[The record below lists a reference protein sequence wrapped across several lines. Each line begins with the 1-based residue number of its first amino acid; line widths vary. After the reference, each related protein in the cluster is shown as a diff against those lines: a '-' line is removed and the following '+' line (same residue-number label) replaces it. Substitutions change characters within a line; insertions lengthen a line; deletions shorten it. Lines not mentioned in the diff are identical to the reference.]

1 VTLLYVLLIL
11 CVGVFAV
18 RAAYVSLF
26 TEPDLPLV
34 LGVNKIPA
42 LRGSIYDSKGR
53 LLASDSLIYEAW
65 LDLGYLRLLTSS
77 DQIDRVLKNVELSF
91 GIPFERLV
99 ESLQSNRNFLL
110 LGTAATNDEMQ
121 RRITPIT
128 KRYISLEMQRERLSF
143 SEYGLERIIGKLDGG
158 GIPLNGI
165 ELYYDEELSGKR
177 DGLIRRTLTSSRREE
192 PTNGSDIYL
201 SIDIDIQKM
210 VYDELLETVE
220 KNMADGGLALLV
232 ESKTGKI
239 LAYAGTYDW
248 DVGLMGIFEPGSTI
262 KPLIYSL
269 ALQSGSITETM
280 TFNCDGSIQPVPGL
294 DIIIRDTEGERH
306 GLQTFREAIINSC
319 NVATVQV
326 GGRILNTLGKEEMY
340 RQLTRIGFGKLSGV
354 DLPGETPGILPEAK
368 DWSLISPYQF
378 PIGQGLGVNIFQMV
392 KALNVFPAGGQFI
405 TPTFVSA
412 IRNEEGLINIPKK
425 VEGDLFSPKLVS
437 TMIPILEGVVIE
449 GTGTMAKVDGVRIAG
464 KTGTAQKAGPGGYN
478 EESYYSLFYGFFP
491 VEDPTYTLYI
501 MIDTP
506 KAGAYYG
513 GFVAAPMFAS
523 VVRNIYGI
531 GVEKEV
537 YEGVYSW
544 KAPDLSGYSLLDLK
558 EIAAIYGLDNI
569 IIHGSGSVV
578 SQIPEAGRPLG
589 DQLEVWLGELN
600 YDIRDVGGQ

>member
-1 VTLLYVLLIL
+1 VLLIL

-18 RAAYVSLF
+18 RAGYISLF
-26 TEPDLPLV
+26 TEPDLPVV

-53 LLASDSLIYEAW
+53 LLASDSIIYEAW
-65 LDLGYLRLLTSS
+65 LDLGYLRLATSS
-77 DQIDRVLKNVELSF
+77 DQIERVLRNIELSF
-91 GIPFERLV
+91 GIPYERLD
-99 ESLQSNRNFLL
+99 ENLQSTKNFLL
-110 LGTAATNDEMQ
+110 LGTTPTNDEMQ
-121 RRITPIT
+121 RKITPIT

-143 SEYGLERIIGKLDGG
+143 SEYGLDRILGKLDKGG
-158 GIPLNGI
+158 VPLNGI
-165 ELYYDEELSGKR
+165 ELSYNEQLSGKE
-177 DGLIRRTLTSSRREE
+177 DGLIRRTLTSTVREE
-192 PTNGSDIYL
+192 PRNGSDVYL

-210 VYDELLETVE
+210 IYEELFSTVE
-220 KNMADGGLALLV
+220 KNMADGGVALLV

-239 LAYAGTYDW
+239 IAYAGTYDW

-280 TFNCDGSIQPVPGL
+280 TFNCDGKIQPVPGL

-306 GLQTFREAIINSC
+306 GIQTFREAIINSC

-340 RQLTRIGFGKLSGV
+340 RQLNNIGFGRLSGV
-354 DLPGETPGILPEAK
+354 DLPGETPGIMPEAK

-392 KALNVFPAGGQFI
+392 KALNVFPAGGQFL
-405 TPTFVSA
+405 TPIFARA
-412 IRNEEGLINIPKK
+412 IRGDDGLENIPKK
-425 VEGDLFSPKLVS
+425 VDGTLFSSQLVS
-437 TMIPILEGVVIE
+437 TMLPILESVVIE
-449 GTGTMAKVDGVRIAG
+449 GTGTMAKVDGIRIAG

-478 EESYYSLFYGFFP
+478 EETYFSLFFGFFP
-491 VEDPTYTLYI
+491 VENPTYTLYI

-523 VVRNIYGI
+523 VVRNLYGI

-544 KAPDLSGYSLLDLK
+544 KMPDLSGYSLLDVK
-558 EIAAIYGLDNI
+558 EVAEIFGIDKI
-569 IIHGSGSVV
+569 VVHGSGEVIK
-578 SQIPEAGRPLG
+578 QYPDAGQPPL
-589 DQLEVWLGELN
+589 DRMEVWLGALN
-600 YDIRDVGGQ
+600 SDL

>member
-1 VTLLYVLLIL
+1 LYVLLIL

-18 RAAYVSLF
+18 RAGYISLF
-26 TEPDLPLV
+26 TEPDLPVV

-53 LLASDSLIYEAW
+53 LLASDSIIYEAW
-65 LDLGYLRLLTSS
+65 LDLGYLRLATSS
-77 DQIDRVLKNVELSF
+77 DQIERVLRNIELSF
-91 GIPFERLV
+91 GIPYERLD
-99 ESLQSNRNFLL
+99 ENLQSTKNFLL
-110 LGTAATNDEMQ
+110 LGTTPTNDEMQ
-121 RRITPIT
+121 RKITPIT

-143 SEYGLERIIGKLDGG
+143 SEYGLDRILGKLDKGG
-158 GIPLNGI
+158 VPLNGI
-165 ELYYDEELSGKR
+165 ELSYNEQLSGKE
-177 DGLIRRTLTSSRREE
+177 DGLIRRTLTSTVREE
-192 PTNGSDIYL
+192 PRNGSDVYL

-210 VYDELLETVE
+210 IYEELFSTVE
-220 KNMADGGLALLV
+220 KNMADGGVALLV

-239 LAYAGTYDW
+239 IAYAGTYDW

-280 TFNCDGSIQPVPGL
+280 TFNCDGKIQPVPGL

-306 GLQTFREAIINSC
+306 GIQTFREAIINSC

-340 RQLTRIGFGKLSGV
+340 RQLNNIGFGRLSGV

-392 KALNVFPAGGQFI
+392 KALNVFPAGGQFL
-405 TPTFVSA
+405 TPIFARA
-412 IRNEEGLINIPKK
+412 IRSDDGLENIPKK
-425 VEGDLFSPKLVS
+425 VDGTLFSSQLVS
-437 TMIPILEGVVIE
+437 TMLPILESVVIE
-449 GTGTMAKVDGVRIAG
+449 GTGTMAKVDGIRIAG

-478 EESYYSLFYGFFP
+478 EETYFSLFFGFFP
-491 VEDPTYTLYI
+491 VENPTYTLYI

-523 VVRNIYGI
+523 VVRNLYGI

-544 KAPDLSGYSLLDLK
+544 KMPDLSGYSLLDVK
-558 EIAAIYGLDNI
+558 EVAEIYGIDKI
-569 IIHGSGSVV
+569 VVHGSGEVIK
-578 SQIPEAGRPLG
+578 QHPDAGQPLL
-589 DQLEVWLGELN
+589 DRMEVWLGALN
-600 YDIRDVGGQ
+600 NDL

>member
-1 VTLLYVLLIL
+1 MLLIL

-18 RAAYVSLF
+18 RAGYISLF
-26 TEPDLPLV
+26 TEPDLPVV

-53 LLASDSLIYEAW
+53 LLASDSIIYEAW
-65 LDLGYLRLLTSS
+65 LDLGYLRLATSS
-77 DQIDRVLKNVELSF
+77 DQIERVLRNIELSF
-91 GIPFERLV
+91 GIPYERLD
-99 ESLQSNRNFLL
+99 ENLQSTKNFLL
-110 LGTAATNDEMQ
+110 LGTTPTNDEMQ
-121 RRITPIT
+121 RKITPIT

-143 SEYGLERIIGKLDGG
+143 SEYGLDRILGKLDKGG
-158 GIPLNGI
+158 VPLNGI
-165 ELYYDEELSGKR
+165 ELSYNEQLSGKE
-177 DGLIRRTLTSSRREE
+177 DGLIRRTLTSTVREE
-192 PTNGSDIYL
+192 PRNGSDVYL

-210 VYDELLETVE
+210 IYEELFSTVE
-220 KNMADGGLALLV
+220 KNMADGGVALLV

-239 LAYAGTYDW
+239 IAYAGTYDW

-280 TFNCDGSIQPVPGL
+280 TFNCDGKIQPVPGL

-306 GLQTFREAIINSC
+306 GIQTFREAIINSC

-340 RQLTRIGFGKLSGV
+340 RQLNNIGFGRLSGV
-354 DLPGETPGILPEAK
+354 DLPGETPGIMPEAK

-392 KALNVFPAGGQFI
+392 KALNVFPAGGQFL
-405 TPTFVSA
+405 TPIFARA
-412 IRNEEGLINIPKK
+412 IRSDDGLENIPKK
-425 VEGDLFSPKLVS
+425 VDGTLFSSQLVS
-437 TMIPILEGVVIE
+437 TMLPILESVVIE
-449 GTGTMAKVDGVRIAG
+449 GTGTMAKVDGIRIAG

-478 EESYYSLFYGFFP
+478 EETYFSLFFGFFP
-491 VEDPTYTLYI
+491 VENPTYTLYI

-523 VVRNIYGI
+523 VVRNLYGI

-544 KAPDLSGYSLLDLK
+544 KMPDLSGYSLLDVK
-558 EIAAIYGLDNI
+558 EVAEIFGIDKI
-569 IIHGSGSVV
+569 VVHGSGEVIK
-578 SQIPEAGRPLG
+578 QYPDAGQPPL
-589 DQLEVWLGELN
+589 DRMEVWLGALN
-600 YDIRDVGGQ
+600 NDL

>member
-1 VTLLYVLLIL
+1 M
-11 CVGVFAV
+11 
-18 RAAYVSLF
+18 RAGYISLF
-26 TEPDLPLV
+26 TEPDLPVV

-53 LLASDSLIYEAW
+53 LLASDSIIYEAW
-65 LDLGYLRLLTSS
+65 LDLGYLRLATSS
-77 DQIDRVLKNVELSF
+77 DQIERVLRNIELSY
-91 GIPFERLV
+91 GIPYDILLEN
-99 ESLQSNRNFLL
+99 LQSTKNFLL
-110 LGTAATNDEMQ
+110 LGTTPTNDEMQ
-121 RRITPIT
+121 RKITPIT

-143 SEYGLERIIGKLDGG
+143 SEYGLDRILGKLDKGG
-158 GIPLNGI
+158 VPLNGI
-165 ELYYDEELSGKR
+165 ELSYTKELSGKE
-177 DGLIRRTLTSSRREE
+177 DGLIRRTLTSTVREE

-210 VYDELLETVE
+210 LYEELHSTVE
-220 KNMADGGLALLV
+220 KNMADGGVALLV

-239 LAYAGTYDW
+239 LAYAGTYEW

-280 TFNCDGSIQPVPGL
+280 TFNCDGRIQPVPGL

-306 GLQTFREAIINSC
+306 GIQTFREAIINSC

-326 GGRILNTLGKEEMY
+326 GGQILNTLGKEEMY
-340 RQLTRIGFGKLSGV
+340 RQLNNIGFGRLSGV
-354 DLPGETPGILPEAK
+354 DLPGETPGILPKAK

-392 KALNVFPAGGQFI
+392 KALNVFPAGGQFL
-405 TPTFVSA
+405 TPTFIKA
-412 IRNEEGLINIPKK
+412 IRSNDGLVNIPKK
-425 VEGDLFSPKLVS
+425 VDGTLFSSQLVS
-437 TMIPILEGVVIE
+437 TMLPIMESVVIE

-478 EESYYSLFYGFFP
+478 EETYFSLFFGFFP
-491 VEDPTYTLYI
+491 VENPTYTMYI

-523 VVRNIYGI
+523 VVRNLYGI

-544 KAPDLSGYSLLDLK
+544 KMPDLGGYSLLDVK
-558 EIAAIYGLDNI
+558 EVAEIYGIDKI
-569 IIHGSGSVV
+569 VVHGSGEVIN
-578 SQIPEAGRPLG
+578 QCPEVGQPL
-589 DQLEVWLGELN
+589 LERIEVWLGALN
-600 YDIRDVGGQ
+600 NDL

>member
-1 VTLLYVLLIL
+1 MLLIL

-18 RAAYVSLF
+18 RAGYISLF
-26 TEPDLPLV
+26 TEPDLPVV

-53 LLASDSLIYEAW
+53 LLASDSIIYEAW
-65 LDLGYLRLLTSS
+65 LDLGYLRLATSS
-77 DQIDRVLKNVELSF
+77 DQIERVLRNIELSF
-91 GIPFERLV
+91 GIPYEILN
-99 ESLQSNRNFLL
+99 ENLQSTKNFLL
-110 LGTAATNDEMQ
+110 LGTTPTNDEMQ
-121 RRITPIT
+121 RKITPIT

-143 SEYGLERIIGKLDGG
+143 SEYGLDRILGKLDKGG
-158 GIPLNGI
+158 VPLNGI
-165 ELYYDEELSGKR
+165 ELSYNEQLSGKE
-177 DGLIRRTLTSSRREE
+177 DGLIRRTLTSTVREE
-192 PTNGSDIYL
+192 PRNGSDVYL

-210 VYDELLETVE
+210 IYEELFSTVE
-220 KNMADGGLALLV
+220 KNMADGGVALLV

-239 LAYAGTYDW
+239 IAYAGTYDW

-280 TFNCDGSIQPVPGL
+280 TFNCDGKIQPVPGL

-306 GLQTFREAIINSC
+306 GIQTFREAIINSC

-340 RQLTRIGFGKLSGV
+340 RQLNNIGFGRLSGV
-354 DLPGETPGILPEAK
+354 DLPGETPGIMPEAK

-392 KALNVFPAGGQFI
+392 KALNVFPAGGQFL
-405 TPTFVSA
+405 TPAFARA
-412 IRNEEGLINIPKK
+412 IRSDDGLENIPKK
-425 VEGDLFSPKLVS
+425 VDGTLFSSQLVS
-437 TMIPILEGVVIE
+437 TMLPILESVVIE
-449 GTGTMAKVDGVRIAG
+449 GTGTMAKVDGIRIAG

-478 EESYYSLFYGFFP
+478 EETFFSLFFGFFP
-491 VEDPTYTLYI
+491 VENPTYTLYI

-523 VVRNIYGI
+523 VVRNLYGI

-544 KAPDLSGYSLLDLK
+544 KMPDLSGYSLLDVK
-558 EIAAIYGLDNI
+558 EVAEIFGIDKI
-569 IIHGSGSVV
+569 VVHGSGEVIK
-578 SQIPEAGRPLG
+578 QYPDAGQPPL
-589 DQLEVWLGELN
+589 DRMEVWLGALN
-600 YDIRDVGGQ
+600 NDL

>member
-1 VTLLYVLLIL
+1 MYVLLIL

-18 RAAYVSLF
+18 RAGYISLF
-26 TEPDLPLV
+26 TEPDIPV
-34 LGVNKIPA
+34 ILGVNKIPA

-53 LLASDSLIYEAW
+53 LLASDSIIYEAW
-65 LDLGYLRLLTSS
+65 LDLGYLRLATSS
-77 DQIDRVLKNVELSF
+77 DQIERVLRNIELSY
-91 GIPFERLV
+91 GIPYEILH
-99 ESLQSNRNFLL
+99 ENLQSTRNFLL
-110 LGTAATNDEMQ
+110 LGTTPTNDEMQ
-121 RRITPIT
+121 RKITPIT

-143 SEYGLERIIGKLDGG
+143 SEYGLDRILGKLDKGG
-158 GIPLNGI
+158 VPLNGI
-165 ELYYDEELSGKR
+165 ELSYTEELSGKE
-177 DGLIRRTLTSSRREE
+177 DGLIRRTLTSTVREE
-192 PTNGSDIYL
+192 PTNGSDVYL

-210 VYDELLETVE
+210 VYEELLSTVE
-220 KNMADGGLALLV
+220 KNMADGGVALLV
-232 ESKTGKI
+232 ESKTGKV

-280 TFNCDGSIQPVPGL
+280 TFNCDGRIQPVPGL

-306 GLQTFREAIINSC
+306 GIQTFREAIINSC

-326 GGRILNTLGKEEMY
+326 GGKILNTLGKEEMY
-340 RQLTRIGFGKLSGV
+340 RQLNNIGFGRLSGV
-354 DLPGETPGILPEAK
+354 DLPGETPGIMPEAK

-392 KALNVFPAGGQFI
+392 KALNVFPAGGQFLI
-405 TPTFVSA
+405 PTFARA
-412 IRNEEGLINIPKK
+412 IRSNDGLLNIPKK
-425 VEGDLFSPKLVS
+425 VDGTLFSSQLVS
-437 TMIPILEGVVIE
+437 TMLPIMESVVIE

-478 EESYYSLFYGFFP
+478 EETYFSLFFGFFP
-491 VEDPTYTLYI
+491 VENPTYTLYI

-523 VVRNIYGI
+523 VVRNLYGI

-544 KAPDLSGYSLLDLK
+544 KMPDLGGYSLLDVK
-558 EIAAIYGLDNI
+558 EVAEIYGIDKI
-569 IIHGSGSVV
+569 VVHGSGEVIN
-578 SQIPEAGRPLG
+578 QYPDAGQPLL
-589 DQLEVWLGELN
+589 DRMEIWLGALSN
-600 YDIRDVGGQ
+600 DL

>member
-1 VTLLYVLLIL
+1 MYVLLIL

-18 RAAYVSLF
+18 RAGYISLF
-26 TEPDLPLV
+26 TEPDIPV
-34 LGVNKIPA
+34 ILGVNKIPA

-53 LLASDSLIYEAW
+53 LLASDSIIYEAW
-65 LDLGYLRLLTSS
+65 LDLGYLRLATSS
-77 DQIDRVLKNVELSF
+77 DQIERVLRNIELSY
-91 GIPFERLV
+91 GIPYEILH
-99 ESLQSNRNFLL
+99 ENLQSTKNFLL
-110 LGTAATNDEMQ
+110 LGTTPTNDEMQ
-121 RRITPIT
+121 RKITPIT

-143 SEYGLERIIGKLDGG
+143 SEYGLDRILGKLDKGG
-158 GIPLNGI
+158 VPLNGI
-165 ELYYDEELSGKR
+165 ELSYTEELSGKE
-177 DGLIRRTLTSSRREE
+177 DGLIRRTLTSTVREE
-192 PTNGSDIYL
+192 PTNGSDVYL

-210 VYDELLETVE
+210 VYEELLSTVE
-220 KNMADGGLALLV
+220 KNMADGGVALLV
-232 ESKTGKI
+232 ESKTGKV

-280 TFNCDGSIQPVPGL
+280 TFNCDGRIQPVPGL

-306 GLQTFREAIINSC
+306 GIQTFREAIINSC

-326 GGRILNTLGKEEMY
+326 GGKILNTLGKEEMY
-340 RQLTRIGFGKLSGV
+340 RQLNNIGFGRLSGV
-354 DLPGETPGILPEAK
+354 DLPGETPGIMPEAK

-392 KALNVFPAGGQFI
+392 KALNVFPAGGQFLI
-405 TPTFVSA
+405 PTFARA
-412 IRNEEGLINIPKK
+412 IRSNDGLLNIPKK
-425 VEGDLFSPKLVS
+425 VDGTLFSSQLVS
-437 TMIPILEGVVIE
+437 TMLPIMESVVIE

-478 EESYYSLFYGFFP
+478 EETYFSLFFGFFP
-491 VEDPTYTLYI
+491 VENPTYTLYI

-523 VVRNIYGI
+523 VVRNLYGI

-544 KAPDLSGYSLLDLK
+544 KMPDLGGYSLLDVK
-558 EIAAIYGLDNI
+558 EVAEIYGIDKI
-569 IIHGSGSVV
+569 VVHGSGEVIN
-578 SQIPEAGRPLG
+578 QYPDAGQPLL
-589 DQLEVWLGELN
+589 DRMEIWLGALSN
-600 YDIRDVGGQ
+600 DL

>member
-1 VTLLYVLLIL
+1 MLLIL

-18 RAAYVSLF
+18 RAGYISLF
-26 TEPDLPLV
+26 TEPDLPVV

-53 LLASDSLIYEAW
+53 LLASDSIIYEAW
-65 LDLGYLRLLTSS
+65 LDLGYLRLATSS
-77 DQIDRVLKNVELSF
+77 DQIERVLRNIELSF
-91 GIPFERLV
+91 GIPYEILN
-99 ESLQSNRNFLL
+99 ENLQSTKNFLL
-110 LGTAATNDEMQ
+110 LGTTPTNDEMQ
-121 RRITPIT
+121 RKITPIT

-143 SEYGLERIIGKLDGG
+143 SEYGLDRILGKLDKGG
-158 GIPLNGI
+158 VPLNGI
-165 ELYYDEELSGKR
+165 ELSYNEQLSGKE
-177 DGLIRRTLTSSRREE
+177 DGLIRRTLTSTVREE
-192 PTNGSDIYL
+192 PRNGSDVYL

-210 VYDELLETVE
+210 IYEELFSTVE
-220 KNMADGGLALLV
+220 KNMADGGVALLV

-239 LAYAGTYDW
+239 IAYAGTYDW

-280 TFNCDGSIQPVPGL
+280 TFNCDGKIQPVPGL

-306 GLQTFREAIINSC
+306 GIQTFREAIINSC

-340 RQLTRIGFGKLSGV
+340 RQLNNIGFGRLSGV
-354 DLPGETPGILPEAK
+354 DLPGETPGIMPEAK

-392 KALNVFPAGGQFI
+392 KALNVFPAGGQFL
-405 TPTFVSA
+405 TPIFARA
-412 IRNEEGLINIPKK
+412 IRSDDGLENIPKK
-425 VEGDLFSPKLVS
+425 VDGTLFSSQLVS
-437 TMIPILEGVVIE
+437 TMLPILESVVIE
-449 GTGTMAKVDGVRIAG
+449 GTGTMAKVDGIRIAG

-478 EESYYSLFYGFFP
+478 EETYFSLFFGFFP
-491 VEDPTYTLYI
+491 VENPTYTLYI

-523 VVRNIYGI
+523 VVRNLYGI

-544 KAPDLSGYSLLDLK
+544 KMPDLSGYSLLDVK
-558 EIAAIYGLDNI
+558 EVAEIFGIDKI
-569 IIHGSGSVV
+569 VVHGSGEVIK
-578 SQIPEAGRPLG
+578 QYPDAGQPPL
-589 DQLEVWLGELN
+589 DRMEVWLGALN
-600 YDIRDVGGQ
+600 SDL

>member
-1 VTLLYVLLIL
+1 ML

-18 RAAYVSLF
+18 RAGYISLF
-26 TEPDLPLV
+26 TEPNLPVV

-53 LLASDSLIYEAW
+53 LLASDSIIYEAW
-65 LDLGYLRLLTSS
+65 LDLGYLRLATSS
-77 DQIDRVLKNVELSF
+77 DQIERVLRNIELSF
-91 GIPFERLV
+91 GIPYEMLH
-99 ESLQSNRNFLL
+99 ENLQSTKNFLL
-110 LGTAATNDEMQ
+110 LGTTPTNDEMQ
-121 RRITPIT
+121 RKITPIT

-143 SEYGLERIIGKLDGG
+143 SEYGLDRILGKLDKSGV
-158 GIPLNGI
+158 PLNGI
-165 ELYYDEELSGKR
+165 ELSYSEELSGKE
-177 DGLIRRTLTSSRREE
+177 DGLIRRTLTSTVREE
-192 PTNGSDIYL
+192 PTNGNDIYL

-210 VYDELLETVE
+210 LYEELHSTVE
-220 KNMADGGLALLV
+220 KNMADGGVAVLV

-280 TFNCDGSIQPVPGL
+280 TFNCDGRIQPVPGL

-306 GLQTFREAIINSC
+306 GIQTFREAIINSC

-340 RQLTRIGFGKLSGV
+340 RQLNNIGFGRLSGV

-392 KALNVFPAGGQFI
+392 KALNVFPAGGQFL
-405 TPTFVSA
+405 TPTFARAVRS
-412 IRNEEGLINIPKK
+412 NDGLVNIPKK
-425 VEGDLFSPKLVS
+425 VDGTLFSSQLVS
-437 TMIPILEGVVIE
+437 TMLPIMESVVIE

-478 EESYYSLFYGFFP
+478 EETYFSLFFGFFP
-491 VEDPTYTLYI
+491 VENPTYTMYI

-523 VVRNIYGI
+523 VVRNLYGI

-544 KAPDLSGYSLLDLK
+544 KMPDLGGYSLLDVK
-558 EIAAIYGLDNI
+558 EVAEIYGINKI
-569 IIHGSGSVV
+569 IVHGSGEVV
-578 SQIPEAGRPLG
+578 NQYPDVGQPLV
-589 DQLEVWLGELN
+589 DRMEVWLGALN
-600 YDIRDVGGQ
+600 NDL

>member
-1 VTLLYVLLIL
+1 VLLIL

-18 RAAYVSLF
+18 RAGYISLF
-26 TEPDLPLV
+26 TEPDLPVV

-53 LLASDSLIYEAW
+53 LLASDSIIYEAW
-65 LDLGYLRLLTSS
+65 LDLGYLRLATSS
-77 DQIDRVLKNVELSF
+77 DQIERVLRNIELSF
-91 GIPFERLV
+91 GIPYERLD
-99 ESLQSNRNFLL
+99 ENLQSTKNFLL
-110 LGTAATNDEMQ
+110 LGTTPTNDEMQ
-121 RRITPIT
+121 RKITPIT

-143 SEYGLERIIGKLDGG
+143 SEYGLDRILGKLDKGG
-158 GIPLNGI
+158 VPLNGI
-165 ELYYDEELSGKR
+165 ELSYNEQLSGKE
-177 DGLIRRTLTSSRREE
+177 DGLIRRTLTSTVREE
-192 PTNGSDIYL
+192 PRNGSDVYL

-210 VYDELLETVE
+210 IYEELFSTVE
-220 KNMADGGLALLV
+220 KNMADGGVALLV

-239 LAYAGTYDW
+239 IAYAGTYDW

-280 TFNCDGSIQPVPGL
+280 TFNCDGKIQPVPGL

-306 GLQTFREAIINSC
+306 GIQTFREAIINSC

-340 RQLTRIGFGKLSGV
+340 RQLNNIGFGRLSGV
-354 DLPGETPGILPEAK
+354 DLPGETPGIMPEAK

-392 KALNVFPAGGQFI
+392 KALNVFPAGGQFL
-405 TPTFVSA
+405 TPIFARA
-412 IRNEEGLINIPKK
+412 IRSDDGLENIPKK
-425 VEGDLFSPKLVS
+425 VDGTLFSSQLVS
-437 TMIPILEGVVIE
+437 TMLPILESVVIE
-449 GTGTMAKVDGVRIAG
+449 GTGTMAKVDGIRIAG

-478 EESYYSLFYGFFP
+478 EETYFSLFFGFFP
-491 VEDPTYTLYI
+491 VENPTYTLYI

-523 VVRNIYGI
+523 VVRNLYGI

-544 KAPDLSGYSLLDLK
+544 KMPDLSGYSLLDVK
-558 EIAAIYGLDNI
+558 EVAEIFGIDKI
-569 IIHGSGSVV
+569 VVHGSGEVIK
-578 SQIPEAGRPLG
+578 QYPDAGQPPL
-589 DQLEVWLGELN
+589 DRMEVWLGALN
-600 YDIRDVGGQ
+600 NDL

>member
-1 VTLLYVLLIL
+1 VLLIL

-18 RAAYVSLF
+18 RAGYISLF
-26 TEPDLPLV
+26 TEPDLPVV

-53 LLASDSLIYEAW
+53 LLASDSIIYEAW
-65 LDLGYLRLLTSS
+65 LDLGYLRLATSS
-77 DQIDRVLKNVELSF
+77 DQIERVLRNIELSY
-91 GIPFERLV
+91 GIPYDILLEN
-99 ESLQSNRNFLL
+99 LQSTKNFLL
-110 LGTAATNDEMQ
+110 LGTTPTNDEMQ
-121 RRITPIT
+121 RKITPIT

-143 SEYGLERIIGKLDGG
+143 SEYGLDRILGKLDKGG
-158 GIPLNGI
+158 VPLNGI
-165 ELYYDEELSGKR
+165 ELSYTKELSGKE
-177 DGLIRRTLTSSRREE
+177 DGLIRRTLTSTVREE

-210 VYDELLETVE
+210 LYEELHSTVE
-220 KNMADGGLALLV
+220 KNMADGGVALLV

-239 LAYAGTYDW
+239 LAYAGTYEW

-280 TFNCDGSIQPVPGL
+280 TFNCDGRIQPVPGL

-306 GLQTFREAIINSC
+306 GIQTFREAIINSC

-326 GGRILNTLGKEEMY
+326 GGQILNTLGKEEMY
-340 RQLTRIGFGKLSGV
+340 RQLNNIGFGRLSGV
-354 DLPGETPGILPEAK
+354 DLPGETPGILPKAK

-392 KALNVFPAGGQFI
+392 KALNVFPAGGQFL
-405 TPTFVSA
+405 TPTFIKA
-412 IRNEEGLINIPKK
+412 IRSNDGLVNIPKK
-425 VEGDLFSPKLVS
+425 VDGTLFSSQLVS
-437 TMIPILEGVVIE
+437 TMLPIMESVVIE

-478 EESYYSLFYGFFP
+478 EETYFSLFFGFFP
-491 VEDPTYTLYI
+491 VENPTYTMYI

-523 VVRNIYGI
+523 VVRNLYGI

-544 KAPDLSGYSLLDLK
+544 KMPDLGGYSLLDVK
-558 EIAAIYGLDNI
+558 EVAEIYGIDKI
-569 IIHGSGSVV
+569 VVHGSGEVIN
-578 SQIPEAGRPLG
+578 QCPEVGQPL
-589 DQLEVWLGELN
+589 LERIEVWLGALN
-600 YDIRDVGGQ
+600 NDL

>member
-1 VTLLYVLLIL
+1 MYVLLIL

-18 RAAYVSLF
+18 RAGYISLF
-26 TEPDLPLV
+26 TEPDIPV
-34 LGVNKIPA
+34 ILGVNKIPA

-53 LLASDSLIYEAW
+53 LLASDSIIYEAW
-65 LDLGYLRLLTSS
+65 LDLGYLRLATSS
-77 DQIDRVLKNVELSF
+77 DQIERVLRNIELSY
-91 GIPFERLV
+91 GIPYEILH
-99 ESLQSNRNFLL
+99 ENLQSTKNFLL
-110 LGTAATNDEMQ
+110 LGTTPTNDEMQ
-121 RRITPIT
+121 RKITPIT

-143 SEYGLERIIGKLDGG
+143 SEYGLDRILGKLDKGG
-158 GIPLNGI
+158 VPLNGI
-165 ELYYDEELSGKR
+165 ELSYTEELSGKE
-177 DGLIRRTLTSSRREE
+177 DGLIRRTLTSTVREE
-192 PTNGSDIYL
+192 PTNGSDVYL

-210 VYDELLETVE
+210 VYEELLSTVE
-220 KNMADGGLALLV
+220 KNMADGGVALLV
-232 ESKTGKI
+232 ESKTGKV

-280 TFNCDGSIQPVPGL
+280 TFNCDGRIQPVPGL

-306 GLQTFREAIINSC
+306 GIQTFREAIINSC

-326 GGRILNTLGKEEMY
+326 GGKILNTLGKEEMY
-340 RQLTRIGFGKLSGV
+340 RQLNNIGFGRLSGV
-354 DLPGETPGILPEAK
+354 DLPGETPGIMPEAK

-392 KALNVFPAGGQFI
+392 KALNVFPAGGQFL
-405 TPTFVSA
+405 TPTFARA
-412 IRNEEGLINIPKK
+412 IRSNDGLLNIPKK
-425 VEGDLFSPKLVS
+425 VDGTLFSSQLVS
-437 TMIPILEGVVIE
+437 TMLPIMESVVIE

-478 EESYYSLFYGFFP
+478 EETYFSLFFGFFP
-491 VEDPTYTLYI
+491 VENPTYTLYI

-523 VVRNIYGI
+523 VVRNLYGI

-544 KAPDLSGYSLLDLK
+544 KMPDLGGYSLLDVK
-558 EIAAIYGLDNI
+558 EVAEIYGIDKI
-569 IIHGSGSVV
+569 VVHGSGEVIN
-578 SQIPEAGRPLG
+578 QYPDAGQPLL
-589 DQLEVWLGELN
+589 DRMEIWLGALSN
-600 YDIRDVGGQ
+600 DL

>member
-1 VTLLYVLLIL
+1 MYVLLIL

-18 RAAYVSLF
+18 RAGYISLF
-26 TEPDLPLV
+26 TEPDIPV
-34 LGVNKIPA
+34 ILGVNKIPA

-53 LLASDSLIYEAW
+53 LLASDSIIYEAW
-65 LDLGYLRLLTSS
+65 LDLGYLRLATSS
-77 DQIDRVLKNVELSF
+77 DQIERVLRNIELSY
-91 GIPFERLV
+91 GIPYEILH
-99 ESLQSNRNFLL
+99 ENLQSTKNFLL
-110 LGTAATNDEMQ
+110 LGTTPTNDEMQ
-121 RRITPIT
+121 RKITPIT

-143 SEYGLERIIGKLDGG
+143 SEYGLDRILGKLDKGG
-158 GIPLNGI
+158 VPLNGI
-165 ELYYDEELSGKR
+165 ELSYTEELSGKE
-177 DGLIRRTLTSSRREE
+177 DGLIRRTLTSTVREE
-192 PTNGSDIYL
+192 PTNGSDVYL

-210 VYDELLETVE
+210 VYEELLSTVE
-220 KNMADGGLALLV
+220 KNMADGGVALLV
-232 ESKTGKI
+232 ESKTGKV
-239 LAYAGTYDW
+239 LAYPGTYDW

-280 TFNCDGSIQPVPGL
+280 TFNCDGRIQPVPGL

-306 GLQTFREAIINSC
+306 GIQTFREAIINSC

-326 GGRILNTLGKEEMY
+326 GGKILNTLGKEEMY
-340 RQLTRIGFGKLSGV
+340 RQLNNIGFGRLSGV
-354 DLPGETPGILPEAK
+354 DLPGETPGIMPEAK

-392 KALNVFPAGGQFI
+392 KALNVFPAGGQFLI
-405 TPTFVSA
+405 PTFARA
-412 IRNEEGLINIPKK
+412 IRSNDGLLNIPKK
-425 VEGDLFSPKLVS
+425 VDGTLFSSQLVS
-437 TMIPILEGVVIE
+437 TMLPIMESVVIE

-478 EESYYSLFYGFFP
+478 EETYFSLFFGFFP
-491 VEDPTYTLYI
+491 VENPTYTLYI

-523 VVRNIYGI
+523 VVRNLYGI

-544 KAPDLSGYSLLDLK
+544 KMPDLGGYSLLDVK
-558 EIAAIYGLDNI
+558 EVAEIYGIDKI
-569 IIHGSGSVV
+569 VVHGSGEVIN
-578 SQIPEAGRPLG
+578 QYPDAGQPLL
-589 DQLEVWLGELN
+589 DRMEIWLGALSN
-600 YDIRDVGGQ
+600 DL

>member
-1 VTLLYVLLIL
+1 MYVLLIL

-18 RAAYVSLF
+18 RAGYISLF
-26 TEPDLPLV
+26 TEPDIPV
-34 LGVNKIPA
+34 ILGVNKIPA

-53 LLASDSLIYEAW
+53 LLASDSIIYEAW
-65 LDLGYLRLLTSS
+65 LDLGYLRLATSS
-77 DQIDRVLKNVELSF
+77 DQIERVLRNIELSY
-91 GIPFERLV
+91 GIPYEILH
-99 ESLQSNRNFLL
+99 ENLQSTKNFLL
-110 LGTAATNDEMQ
+110 LGTTPTNDEMQ
-121 RRITPIT
+121 RKITPIT

-143 SEYGLERIIGKLDGG
+143 SEYGLDRILGKLDKGG
-158 GIPLNGI
+158 VPLNGI
-165 ELYYDEELSGKR
+165 ELSYTEELSGKE
-177 DGLIRRTLTSSRREE
+177 DGLIRRTLTSTVREE
-192 PTNGSDIYL
+192 PTNGSDVYL

-210 VYDELLETVE
+210 VYEELLSTVE
-220 KNMADGGLALLV
+220 KNMADGGVALLV
-232 ESKTGKI
+232 ESKTGKV
-239 LAYAGTYDW
+239 LAYAGTYNW

-280 TFNCDGSIQPVPGL
+280 TFNCDGRIQPVPGL

-306 GLQTFREAIINSC
+306 GIQTFREAIINSC

-326 GGRILNTLGKEEMY
+326 GGKILNTLGKEEMY
-340 RQLTRIGFGKLSGV
+340 RQLNNIGFGRLSGV
-354 DLPGETPGILPEAK
+354 DLPGETPGIMPEAK

-392 KALNVFPAGGQFI
+392 KALNVFPAGGQFLI
-405 TPTFVSA
+405 PTFARA
-412 IRNEEGLINIPKK
+412 IRSNDGLLNIPKK
-425 VEGDLFSPKLVS
+425 VDGTLFSSQLVS
-437 TMIPILEGVVIE
+437 TMLPIMESVVIE

-478 EESYYSLFYGFFP
+478 EETYFSLFFGFFP
-491 VEDPTYTLYI
+491 VENPTYTLYI

-523 VVRNIYGI
+523 VVRNLYGI

-544 KAPDLSGYSLLDLK
+544 KMPDLGGYSLLDVK
-558 EIAAIYGLDNI
+558 EVAEIYGIDKI
-569 IIHGSGSVV
+569 VVHGSGEVIN
-578 SQIPEAGRPLG
+578 QYPDAGQPLL
-589 DQLEVWLGELN
+589 DRMEIWLGALSN
-600 YDIRDVGGQ
+600 DL

>member
-1 VTLLYVLLIL
+1 MLLIL

-18 RAAYVSLF
+18 RAGYISLF
-26 TEPDLPLV
+26 TEPDLPVV

-53 LLASDSLIYEAW
+53 LLASDSIIYEAW
-65 LDLGYLRLLTSS
+65 LDLGYLRLATSS
-77 DQIDRVLKNVELSF
+77 DQIERVLRNIELSY
-91 GIPFERLV
+91 GIPYDILLEN
-99 ESLQSNRNFLL
+99 LQSTKNFLL
-110 LGTAATNDEMQ
+110 LGTTPTNDEMQ
-121 RRITPIT
+121 RKITPIT

-143 SEYGLERIIGKLDGG
+143 SEYGLDRILGKLDKGG
-158 GIPLNGI
+158 VPLNGI
-165 ELYYDEELSGKR
+165 ELSYTKELSGKE
-177 DGLIRRTLTSSRREE
+177 DGLIRRTLTSTVREE

-210 VYDELLETVE
+210 LYEELHSTVE
-220 KNMADGGLALLV
+220 KNMADGGVALLV

-239 LAYAGTYDW
+239 LAYAGTYEW

-280 TFNCDGSIQPVPGL
+280 TFNCDGRIQPVPGL

-306 GLQTFREAIINSC
+306 GIQTFREAIINSC

-326 GGRILNTLGKEEMY
+326 GGQILNTLGKEEMY
-340 RQLTRIGFGKLSGV
+340 RQLNNIGFGRLSGV
-354 DLPGETPGILPEAK
+354 DLPGETPGILPKAK

-392 KALNVFPAGGQFI
+392 KALNVFPAGGQFL
-405 TPTFVSA
+405 TPTFIKA
-412 IRNEEGLINIPKK
+412 IRSNDGLVNIPKK
-425 VEGDLFSPKLVS
+425 VDGTLFSSQLVS
-437 TMIPILEGVVIE
+437 TMLPIMESVVIE

-478 EESYYSLFYGFFP
+478 EETYFSLFFGFFP
-491 VEDPTYTLYI
+491 VENPTYTMYI

-523 VVRNIYGI
+523 VVRNLYGI

-544 KAPDLSGYSLLDLK
+544 KMPDLGGYSLLDVK
-558 EIAAIYGLDNI
+558 EVAEIYGIDKI
-569 IIHGSGSVV
+569 VVHGSGEVIN
-578 SQIPEAGRPLG
+578 QCPEVGQPL
-589 DQLEVWLGELN
+589 LERIEVWLGALN
-600 YDIRDVGGQ
+600 NDL

>member
-1 VTLLYVLLIL
+1 MLLIL

-18 RAAYVSLF
+18 RAGYISLF
-26 TEPDLPLV
+26 TEPDLPVV

-53 LLASDSLIYEAW
+53 LLASDSIIYEAW
-65 LDLGYLRLLTSS
+65 LDLGYLRLATSS
-77 DQIDRVLKNVELSF
+77 DQIERVLRNIELSF
-91 GIPFERLV
+91 GIPYEILN
-99 ESLQSNRNFLL
+99 ENLQSTKNFLL
-110 LGTAATNDEMQ
+110 LGTTPTNDEMQ
-121 RRITPIT
+121 RKITPIT

-143 SEYGLERIIGKLDGG
+143 SEYGLDRILGKLDKGG
-158 GIPLNGI
+158 VPLNGI
-165 ELYYDEELSGKR
+165 ELSYNEQLSGKE
-177 DGLIRRTLTSSRREE
+177 DGLIRRTLTSTVREE
-192 PTNGSDIYL
+192 PRNGSDVYL

-210 VYDELLETVE
+210 IYEELFSTVE
-220 KNMADGGLALLV
+220 KNMADGGVALLV

-239 LAYAGTYDW
+239 IAYAGTYDW

-280 TFNCDGSIQPVPGL
+280 TFNCDGKIQPVPGL

-306 GLQTFREAIINSC
+306 GIQTFREAIINSC

-340 RQLTRIGFGKLSGV
+340 RQLNNIGFGRLSGV
-354 DLPGETPGILPEAK
+354 DLPGETPGIMPEAK

-392 KALNVFPAGGQFI
+392 KALNVFPAGGQFL
-405 TPTFVSA
+405 TPAFARA
-412 IRNEEGLINIPKK
+412 IRSDDGLENIPKK
-425 VEGDLFSPKLVS
+425 VDGTLFSSQLVS
-437 TMIPILEGVVIE
+437 TMLPILESVVIE
-449 GTGTMAKVDGVRIAG
+449 GTGTMAKVDGIRIAG

-478 EESYYSLFYGFFP
+478 EETYFSLFFGFFP
-491 VEDPTYTLYI
+491 VENPTYTLYI

-523 VVRNIYGI
+523 VVRNIYGV

-544 KAPDLSGYSLLDLK
+544 KMPDLSGYSLLDVK
-558 EIAAIYGLDNI
+558 EVAEIFGIDKI
-569 IIHGSGSVV
+569 VVHGSGEVIK
-578 SQIPEAGRPLG
+578 QYPDAGQPPL
-589 DQLEVWLGELN
+589 DRLEVWLGALN
-600 YDIRDVGGQ
+600 NDL

>member
-1 VTLLYVLLIL
+1 LYVLLIL

-18 RAAYVSLF
+18 RAGYISLF
-26 TEPDLPLV
+26 TEPDIPV
-34 LGVNKIPA
+34 ILGVNKIPA

-53 LLASDSLIYEAW
+53 LLASDSIIYEAW
-65 LDLGYLRLLTSS
+65 LDLGYLRLATSS
-77 DQIDRVLKNVELSF
+77 DQIERVLRNIELSY
-91 GIPFERLV
+91 GIPYEILH
-99 ESLQSNRNFLL
+99 ENLQSTRNFLL
-110 LGTAATNDEMQ
+110 LGTTPTNDEMQ
-121 RRITPIT
+121 RKITPIT

-143 SEYGLERIIGKLDGG
+143 SEYGLDRILGKLDKGG
-158 GIPLNGI
+158 VPLNGI
-165 ELYYDEELSGKR
+165 ELSYTEELSGKE
-177 DGLIRRTLTSSRREE
+177 DGLIRRTLTSTVREE
-192 PTNGSDIYL
+192 PTNGSDVYL

-210 VYDELLETVE
+210 VYEELLSTVE
-220 KNMADGGLALLV
+220 KNMADGGVALLV
-232 ESKTGKI
+232 ESKTGKV

-280 TFNCDGSIQPVPGL
+280 TFNCDGRIQPVPGL

-306 GLQTFREAIINSC
+306 GIQTFREAIINSC

-326 GGRILNTLGKEEMY
+326 GGKILNTLGKEEMY
-340 RQLTRIGFGKLSGV
+340 RQLNNIGFGRLSGV
-354 DLPGETPGILPEAK
+354 DLPGETPGIMPEAK

-392 KALNVFPAGGQFI
+392 KALNVFPAGGQFL
-405 TPTFVSA
+405 TPTFARA
-412 IRNEEGLINIPKK
+412 IRSNDGLLNIPKK
-425 VEGDLFSPKLVS
+425 VDGTLFSSQLVS
-437 TMIPILEGVVIE
+437 TMLPIMESVVIE

-478 EESYYSLFYGFFP
+478 EETYFSLFFGFFP
-491 VEDPTYTLYI
+491 VENPTYTLYI

-523 VVRNIYGI
+523 VVRNLYGI
-531 GVEKEV
+531 GVEKEI

-544 KAPDLSGYSLLDLK
+544 KMPDLGGYSLLDVK
-558 EIAAIYGLDNI
+558 EVAEIYGIDKI
-569 IIHGSGSVV
+569 VVHGSGEVIN
-578 SQIPEAGRPLG
+578 QYPDAGQPLL
-589 DQLEVWLGELN
+589 DRMEIWLGALSN
-600 YDIRDVGGQ
+600 DL

>member
-1 VTLLYVLLIL
+1 MLLIL

-18 RAAYVSLF
+18 RAGYISLF
-26 TEPDLPLV
+26 TEPDLPVV

-53 LLASDSLIYEAW
+53 LLASDSIIYEAW
-65 LDLGYLRLLTSS
+65 LDLGYLRLATSS
-77 DQIDRVLKNVELSF
+77 DQIERVLRNIELSF
-91 GIPFERLV
+91 GIPYERLD
-99 ESLQSNRNFLL
+99 ENLQSTKNFLL
-110 LGTAATNDEMQ
+110 LGTTPTNDEMQ
-121 RRITPIT
+121 RKITPIT

-143 SEYGLERIIGKLDGG
+143 SEYGLDRILGKLDKGG
-158 GIPLNGI
+158 VPLNGI
-165 ELYYDEELSGKR
+165 ELSYNEQLSGKE
-177 DGLIRRTLTSSRREE
+177 DGLIRRTLTSTVREE
-192 PTNGSDIYL
+192 PRNGSDVYL

-210 VYDELLETVE
+210 IYEELFSTVE
-220 KNMADGGLALLV
+220 KNMADGGVALLV

-239 LAYAGTYDW
+239 IAYAGTYDW

-280 TFNCDGSIQPVPGL
+280 TFNCDGKIQPVPGL

-306 GLQTFREAIINSC
+306 GIQTFREAIINSC

-340 RQLTRIGFGKLSGV
+340 RQLNNIGFGRLSGV

-392 KALNVFPAGGQFI
+392 KALNVFPAGGQFL
-405 TPTFVSA
+405 TPIFARA
-412 IRNEEGLINIPKK
+412 IRSDDGLENIPKK
-425 VEGDLFSPKLVS
+425 VDGTLFSSQLVS
-437 TMIPILEGVVIE
+437 TMLPILESVVIE
-449 GTGTMAKVDGVRIAG
+449 GTGTMAKVDGIRIAG

-478 EESYYSLFYGFFP
+478 EETYFSLFFGFFP
-491 VEDPTYTLYI
+491 VENPTYTLYI

-523 VVRNIYGI
+523 VVRNLYGI

-544 KAPDLSGYSLLDLK
+544 KMPDLSGYSLLDVK
-558 EIAAIYGLDNI
+558 EVAEIYGIDKI
-569 IIHGSGSVV
+569 VVHGSGEVIK
-578 SQIPEAGRPLG
+578 QHPDAGQPLL
-589 DQLEVWLGELN
+589 DRMEVWLGALN
-600 YDIRDVGGQ
+600 NDL

>member
-1 VTLLYVLLIL
+1 VLLIL

-18 RAAYVSLF
+18 RAGYISLF
-26 TEPDLPLV
+26 TEPDLPVV

-53 LLASDSLIYEAW
+53 LLASDSIIYEAW
-65 LDLGYLRLLTSS
+65 LDLGYLRLATSS
-77 DQIDRVLKNVELSF
+77 DQIERVLRNIELSF
-91 GIPFERLV
+91 GIPYEILN
-99 ESLQSNRNFLL
+99 ENLQSTKNFLL
-110 LGTAATNDEMQ
+110 LGTTPTNDEMQ
-121 RRITPIT
+121 RKITPIT

-143 SEYGLERIIGKLDGG
+143 SEYGLDRILGKLDKGG
-158 GIPLNGI
+158 VPLNGI
-165 ELYYDEELSGKR
+165 ELSYNEQLSGKE
-177 DGLIRRTLTSSRREE
+177 DGLIRRTLTSTVREE
-192 PTNGSDIYL
+192 PRNGSDVYL

-210 VYDELLETVE
+210 IYEELFSTVE
-220 KNMADGGLALLV
+220 KNMADGGVALLV

-239 LAYAGTYDW
+239 IAYAGTYDW

-280 TFNCDGSIQPVPGL
+280 TFNCDGKIQPVPGL

-306 GLQTFREAIINSC
+306 GIQTFREAIINSC

-340 RQLTRIGFGKLSGV
+340 RQLNNIGFGRLSGV
-354 DLPGETPGILPEAK
+354 DLPGETPGIMPEAK

-392 KALNVFPAGGQFI
+392 KALNVFPAGGQFL
-405 TPTFVSA
+405 TPIFARA
-412 IRNEEGLINIPKK
+412 IRGDDGLENIPKK
-425 VEGDLFSPKLVS
+425 VDGTLFSSQLVS
-437 TMIPILEGVVIE
+437 TMLPILESVVIE
-449 GTGTMAKVDGVRIAG
+449 GTGTMAKVDGIRIAG

-478 EESYYSLFYGFFP
+478 EETYFSLFFGFFP
-491 VEDPTYTLYI
+491 VENPTYTLYI

-523 VVRNIYGI
+523 VVRNLYGI

-544 KAPDLSGYSLLDLK
+544 KMPDLSGYSLLDVK
-558 EIAAIYGLDNI
+558 EVAEIFGIDKI
-569 IIHGSGSVV
+569 VVHGSGEVIK
-578 SQIPEAGRPLG
+578 QYPDAGQPPL
-589 DQLEVWLGELN
+589 DRMEVWLGALN
-600 YDIRDVGGQ
+600 NDL

>member
-1 VTLLYVLLIL
+1 VLLIL

-18 RAAYVSLF
+18 RAGYISLF
-26 TEPDLPLV
+26 TEPDLPVV

-53 LLASDSLIYEAW
+53 LLASDSIIYEAW
-65 LDLGYLRLLTSS
+65 LDLGYLRLATSS
-77 DQIDRVLKNVELSF
+77 DQIERVLRNIELSY
-91 GIPFERLV
+91 GIPYEILL
-99 ESLQSNRNFLL
+99 ENLQSTKNFLL
-110 LGTAATNDEMQ
+110 LGTTPTNDEMQ
-121 RRITPIT
+121 RKITPIT

-143 SEYGLERIIGKLDGG
+143 SEYGLDRILGKLDKGG
-158 GIPLNGI
+158 VPLNGI
-165 ELYYDEELSGKR
+165 ELSYTKELSGKE
-177 DGLIRRTLTSSRREE
+177 DGLIRRTLTSTVREE
-192 PTNGSDIYL
+192 PTNGSDICL

-210 VYDELLETVE
+210 LYEELHSTVE
-220 KNMADGGLALLV
+220 KNMADGGVALLV

-239 LAYAGTYDW
+239 LAYAGTYEW

-280 TFNCDGSIQPVPGL
+280 TFNCDGRIQPVPGL

-306 GLQTFREAIINSC
+306 GIQTFREAIINSC

-326 GGRILNTLGKEEMY
+326 GGQILNTLGKEEMY
-340 RQLTRIGFGKLSGV
+340 RQLNNIGFGRLSGV
-354 DLPGETPGILPEAK
+354 DLPGETPGILPKAK

-392 KALNVFPAGGQFI
+392 KALNVFPAGGQFL
-405 TPTFVSA
+405 TPTFIKA
-412 IRNEEGLINIPKK
+412 IRSNDGLVNIPKK
-425 VEGDLFSPKLVS
+425 VDGTLFSSQLVS
-437 TMIPILEGVVIE
+437 TMLPIMESVVIE

-478 EESYYSLFYGFFP
+478 EETYFSLFFGFFP
-491 VEDPTYTLYI
+491 VENPTYTMYI

-523 VVRNIYGI
+523 VVRNLYGI

-544 KAPDLSGYSLLDLK
+544 KMPDLGGYSLLDVK
-558 EIAAIYGLDNI
+558 EVAEIYGIDKI
-569 IIHGSGSVV
+569 VVHGSGEVIN
-578 SQIPEAGRPLG
+578 QYPEVGQPL
-589 DQLEVWLGELN
+589 LERIEVWLGALN
-600 YDIRDVGGQ
+600 NDL

>member
-1 VTLLYVLLIL
+1 MLLIL

-18 RAAYVSLF
+18 RAGYISLF
-26 TEPDLPLV
+26 TEPDLPVV

-53 LLASDSLIYEAW
+53 LLASDSIIYEAW
-65 LDLGYLRLLTSS
+65 LDLGYLRLATSS
-77 DQIDRVLKNVELSF
+77 DQIERVLRNIELSF
-91 GIPFERLV
+91 GIPYERLD
-99 ESLQSNRNFLL
+99 ENLQSTKNFLL
-110 LGTAATNDEMQ
+110 LGTTPTNDEMQ
-121 RRITPIT
+121 RKITPIT

-143 SEYGLERIIGKLDGG
+143 SEYGLDRILGKLDKGG
-158 GIPLNGI
+158 VPLNGI
-165 ELYYDEELSGKR
+165 ELSYNEQLSGKE
-177 DGLIRRTLTSSRREE
+177 DGLIRRTLTSTVREE
-192 PTNGSDIYL
+192 PRNGSDVYL

-210 VYDELLETVE
+210 IYEELFSTVE
-220 KNMADGGLALLV
+220 KNMADGGVALLV

-239 LAYAGTYDW
+239 IAYAGTYDW

-280 TFNCDGSIQPVPGL
+280 TFNCDGKIQPVPGL

-306 GLQTFREAIINSC
+306 GIQTFREAIINSC

-340 RQLTRIGFGKLSGV
+340 RQLNNIGFGRLSGV
-354 DLPGETPGILPEAK
+354 DLPGETPGIMPEAK

-392 KALNVFPAGGQFI
+392 KALNVFPAGGQFL
-405 TPTFVSA
+405 TPIFARA
-412 IRNEEGLINIPKK
+412 IRSDDGLENIPKK
-425 VEGDLFSPKLVS
+425 VDGTLFSSQLVS
-437 TMIPILEGVVIE
+437 TMLPILESVVIE
-449 GTGTMAKVDGVRIAG
+449 GTGTMAKVDGIRIAG

-478 EESYYSLFYGFFP
+478 EETYFSLFFGFFP
-491 VEDPTYTLYI
+491 VENPTYTLYI

-523 VVRNIYGI
+523 VVRNLYGI

-544 KAPDLSGYSLLDLK
+544 KMPDLSGYSLLDVK
-558 EIAAIYGLDNI
+558 EVAEIFGIDKI
-569 IIHGSGSVV
+569 VVHGSGEVIK
-578 SQIPEAGRPLG
+578 QYPDAGQPPL
-589 DQLEVWLGELN
+589 DRMEVWLGALN
-600 YDIRDVGGQ
+600 SDL

>member
-1 VTLLYVLLIL
+1 MLLIL

-18 RAAYVSLF
+18 RAGYISLF
-26 TEPDLPLV
+26 TEPDLPVV

-53 LLASDSLIYEAW
+53 LLASDSIIYEAW
-65 LDLGYLRLLTSS
+65 LDLGYLRLATSS
-77 DQIDRVLKNVELSF
+77 DQIERVLRNIELSF
-91 GIPFERLV
+91 GIPYEILN
-99 ESLQSNRNFLL
+99 ENLQSTKNFLL
-110 LGTAATNDEMQ
+110 LGTTPTNDEMQ
-121 RRITPIT
+121 RKITPIT

-143 SEYGLERIIGKLDGG
+143 SEYGLDRILGKLDKGG
-158 GIPLNGI
+158 VPLNGI
-165 ELYYDEELSGKR
+165 ELSYNEQLSGKE
-177 DGLIRRTLTSSRREE
+177 DGLIRRTLTSTVREE
-192 PTNGSDIYL
+192 PRNGSDVYL

-210 VYDELLETVE
+210 IYEELFSTVE
-220 KNMADGGLALLV
+220 KNMADGGVALLV

-239 LAYAGTYDW
+239 IAYAGTYDW

-280 TFNCDGSIQPVPGL
+280 TFNCDGKIQPVPGL

-306 GLQTFREAIINSC
+306 GIQTFREAIINSC

-340 RQLTRIGFGKLSGV
+340 RQLNNIGFGRLSGV
-354 DLPGETPGILPEAK
+354 DLPGETPGIMPEAK

-392 KALNVFPAGGQFI
+392 KALNVFPAGGQFL
-405 TPTFVSA
+405 TPIFARA
-412 IRNEEGLINIPKK
+412 IRSDDGLENIPKK
-425 VEGDLFSPKLVS
+425 VDGTLFSSQLVS
-437 TMIPILEGVVIE
+437 TMLPILESVVIE
-449 GTGTMAKVDGVRIAG
+449 GTGTMAKVDGIRIAG

-478 EESYYSLFYGFFP
+478 EETYFSLFFGFFP
-491 VEDPTYTLYI
+491 VENPTYTLYI

-523 VVRNIYGI
+523 VVRNLYGI

-544 KAPDLSGYSLLDLK
+544 KMPDLSGYSLLDVK
-558 EIAAIYGLDNI
+558 EVAEIFGIDKI
-569 IIHGSGSVV
+569 VVHGSGEVIK
-578 SQIPEAGRPLG
+578 QYPDAGQPPL
-589 DQLEVWLGELN
+589 DRMEVWLGALN
-600 YDIRDVGGQ
+600 NDL

>member
-1 VTLLYVLLIL
+1 MLLIL

-18 RAAYVSLF
+18 RAGYISLF
-26 TEPDLPLV
+26 TEPDLPVV

-53 LLASDSLIYEAW
+53 LLASDSIIYEAW
-65 LDLGYLRLLTSS
+65 LDLGYLRLATSS
-77 DQIDRVLKNVELSF
+77 DQIERVLRNIELSF
-91 GIPFERLV
+91 GIPYERLD
-99 ESLQSNRNFLL
+99 ENLQSTKNFLL
-110 LGTAATNDEMQ
+110 LGTTPTNDEMQ
-121 RRITPIT
+121 RKITPIT

-143 SEYGLERIIGKLDGG
+143 SEYGLDRILGKLDKGG
-158 GIPLNGI
+158 VPLNGI
-165 ELYYDEELSGKR
+165 ELSYNEQLSGKE
-177 DGLIRRTLTSSRREE
+177 DGLIRRTLTSTVREE
-192 PTNGSDIYL
+192 PRNGSDVYL

-210 VYDELLETVE
+210 IYEELFSTVE
-220 KNMADGGLALLV
+220 KNMADGGVALLV

-239 LAYAGTYDW
+239 IAYAGTYDW

-280 TFNCDGSIQPVPGL
+280 TFNCDGKIQPVPGL

-306 GLQTFREAIINSC
+306 GIQTFREAIINSC

-340 RQLTRIGFGKLSGV
+340 RQLNNIGFGRLSGV
-354 DLPGETPGILPEAK
+354 DLPGETPGIMPEAK

-392 KALNVFPAGGQFI
+392 KALNVFPAGGQFL
-405 TPTFVSA
+405 TPIFARA
-412 IRNEEGLINIPKK
+412 IRGDDGLENIPKK
-425 VEGDLFSPKLVS
+425 VDGTLFSSQLVS
-437 TMIPILEGVVIE
+437 TMLPILESVVIE
-449 GTGTMAKVDGVRIAG
+449 GTGTMAKVDGIRIAG

-478 EESYYSLFYGFFP
+478 EETYFSLFFGFFP
-491 VEDPTYTLYI
+491 VENPTYTLYI

-523 VVRNIYGI
+523 VVRNLYGI

-544 KAPDLSGYSLLDLK
+544 KMPDLSGYSLLDVK
-558 EIAAIYGLDNI
+558 EVAEIFGIDKI
-569 IIHGSGSVV
+569 VVHGSGEVIK
-578 SQIPEAGRPLG
+578 QYPDAGQPPL
-589 DQLEVWLGELN
+589 DRMEVWLGALN
-600 YDIRDVGGQ
+600 SDL

>member
-1 VTLLYVLLIL
+1 LYSLLIL

-18 RAAYVSLF
+18 RAGYISLF
-26 TEPDLPLV
+26 TEPDVPVV

-53 LLASDSLIYEAW
+53 LLASDSIIYEAW
-65 LDLGYLRLLTSS
+65 LDLGYLRLATSS
-77 DQIDRVLKNVELSF
+77 DQKERVLRNIELSF
-91 GIPFERLV
+91 GIPYERLD
-99 ESLQSNRNFLL
+99 ENLQTTKNFLL
-110 LGTAATNDEMQ
+110 LGTTPTNDEMQ
-121 RRITPIT
+121 RKITPIT

-143 SEYGLERIIGKLDGG
+143 SEYGLDRILGKLDKGG
-158 GIPLNGI
+158 VPLNGI
-165 ELYYDEELSGKR
+165 ELSYNEQLSGKE
-177 DGLIRRTLTSSRREE
+177 DGLIRRTLTNTVREE
-192 PTNGSDIYL
+192 PRNGSDVYL
-201 SIDIDIQKM
+201 SVDIDIQKM
-210 VYDELLETVE
+210 IYEELLSTVE
-220 KNMADGGLALLV
+220 KNMADGGVALLV

-239 LAYAGTYDW
+239 IAYAGTYDW

-280 TFNCDGSIQPVPGL
+280 TFNCDGKIQPVSGL

-306 GLQTFREAIINSC
+306 GIQTFREAIINSC
-319 NVATVQV
+319 NVASVQV

-340 RQLTRIGFGKLSGV
+340 RQLNNIGFGRLSGV

-392 KALNVFPAGGQFI
+392 KALNVFPAGGQFL
-405 TPTFVSA
+405 TPIFARA
-412 IRNEEGLINIPKK
+412 IRSDDGLVNIPKK
-425 VEGDLFSPKLVS
+425 VDGTLFSSQLVS
-437 TMIPILEGVVIE
+437 TMLPILESVVIE

-478 EESYYSLFYGFFP
+478 EETYFSMFFGFFP
-491 VEDPTYTLYI
+491 VENPTYTLYI

-523 VVRNIYGI
+523 VVRNLYGI

-544 KAPDLSGYSLLDLK
+544 KMPDLSGYSLLDVK
-558 EIAAIYGLDNI
+558 EVAEIYGIDKI
-569 IIHGSGSVV
+569 IVHGSGEVIN
-578 SQIPEAGRPLG
+578 QYPDAGQPLL
-589 DQLEVWLGELN
+589 DRMEVWLGALN
-600 YDIRDVGGQ
+600 NDL

>member
-1 VTLLYVLLIL
+1 M
-11 CVGVFAV
+11 
-18 RAAYVSLF
+18 RAGYISLF
-26 TEPDLPLV
+26 TEPDLPVV

-53 LLASDSLIYEAW
+53 LLASDSIIYEAW
-65 LDLGYLRLLTSS
+65 LDLGYLRLATSS
-77 DQIDRVLKNVELSF
+77 DQIERVLRNIELSF
-91 GIPFERLV
+91 GIPYERLD
-99 ESLQSNRNFLL
+99 ENLQSTKNFLL
-110 LGTAATNDEMQ
+110 LGTTPTNDEMQ
-121 RRITPIT
+121 RKITPIT

-143 SEYGLERIIGKLDGG
+143 SEYGLDRILGKLDKGG
-158 GIPLNGI
+158 VPLNGI
-165 ELYYDEELSGKR
+165 ELSYNEQLSGKE
-177 DGLIRRTLTSSRREE
+177 DGLIRRTLTSTVREE
-192 PTNGSDIYL
+192 PRNGSDVYL

-210 VYDELLETVE
+210 IYEELFSTVE
-220 KNMADGGLALLV
+220 KNMADGGVALLV

-239 LAYAGTYDW
+239 IAYAGTYDW

-280 TFNCDGSIQPVPGL
+280 TFNCDGKIQPVPGL

-306 GLQTFREAIINSC
+306 GIQTFREAIINSC

-340 RQLTRIGFGKLSGV
+340 RQLNNIGFGRLSGV

-392 KALNVFPAGGQFI
+392 KALNVFPAGGQFL
-405 TPTFVSA
+405 TPIFARA
-412 IRNEEGLINIPKK
+412 IRSDDGLENIPKK
-425 VEGDLFSPKLVS
+425 VDGTLFSSQLVS
-437 TMIPILEGVVIE
+437 TMLPILESVVIE
-449 GTGTMAKVDGVRIAG
+449 GTGTMAKVDGIRIAG

-478 EESYYSLFYGFFP
+478 EETYFSLFFGFFP
-491 VEDPTYTLYI
+491 VENPTYTLYI

-523 VVRNIYGI
+523 VVRNLYGI

-544 KAPDLSGYSLLDLK
+544 KMPDLSGYSLLDVK
-558 EIAAIYGLDNI
+558 EVAEIYGIDKI
-569 IIHGSGSVV
+569 VVHGSGEVIK
-578 SQIPEAGRPLG
+578 QHPDAGQPLL
-589 DQLEVWLGELN
+589 DRMEVWLGALN
-600 YDIRDVGGQ
+600 NDL

>member
-1 VTLLYVLLIL
+1 M
-11 CVGVFAV
+11 
-18 RAAYVSLF
+18 RAGYISLF
-26 TEPDLPLV
+26 TEPNLPVV

-53 LLASDSLIYEAW
+53 LLASDSIIYEAW
-65 LDLGYLRLLTSS
+65 LDLGYLRLATSS
-77 DQIDRVLKNVELSF
+77 DQIERVLRNIELSF
-91 GIPFERLV
+91 GIPYEMLH
-99 ESLQSNRNFLL
+99 ENLQSTKNFLL
-110 LGTAATNDEMQ
+110 LGTTPTNDEMQ
-121 RRITPIT
+121 RKITPIT

-143 SEYGLERIIGKLDGG
+143 SEYGLDRILGKLDKSGV
-158 GIPLNGI
+158 PLNGI
-165 ELYYDEELSGKR
+165 ELSYSEELSGKE
-177 DGLIRRTLTSSRREE
+177 DGLIRRTLTSTVREE
-192 PTNGSDIYL
+192 PTNGNDIYL

-210 VYDELLETVE
+210 LYEELHSTVE
-220 KNMADGGLALLV
+220 KNMADGGVAVLV

-280 TFNCDGSIQPVPGL
+280 TFNCDGRIQPVPGL

-306 GLQTFREAIINSC
+306 GIQTFREAIINSC

-340 RQLTRIGFGKLSGV
+340 RQLNNIGFGRLSGV

-392 KALNVFPAGGQFI
+392 KALNVFPAGGQFL
-405 TPTFVSA
+405 TPTFARAVRS
-412 IRNEEGLINIPKK
+412 NDGLVNIPKK
-425 VEGDLFSPKLVS
+425 VDGTLFSSQLVS
-437 TMIPILEGVVIE
+437 TMLPIMESVVIE

-478 EESYYSLFYGFFP
+478 EETYFSLFFGFFP
-491 VEDPTYTLYI
+491 VENPTYTMYI

-523 VVRNIYGI
+523 VVRNLYGI

-544 KAPDLSGYSLLDLK
+544 KMPDLGGYSLLDVK
-558 EIAAIYGLDNI
+558 EVAEIYGINKI
-569 IIHGSGSVV
+569 IVHGSGEVV
-578 SQIPEAGRPLG
+578 NQYPDVGQPLV
-589 DQLEVWLGELN
+589 DRMEVWLGALN
-600 YDIRDVGGQ
+600 NDL

>member
-1 VTLLYVLLIL
+1 
-11 CVGVFAV
+11 
-18 RAAYVSLF
+18 
-26 TEPDLPLV
+26 
-34 LGVNKIPA
+34 
-42 LRGSIYDSKGR
+42 
-53 LLASDSLIYEAW
+53 
-65 LDLGYLRLLTSS
+65 
-77 DQIDRVLKNVELSF
+77 
-91 GIPFERLV
+91 
-99 ESLQSNRNFLL
+99 
-110 LGTAATNDEMQ
+110 
-121 RRITPIT
+121 
-128 KRYISLEMQRERLSF
+128 
-143 SEYGLERIIGKLDGG
+143 
-158 GIPLNGI
+158 
-165 ELYYDEELSGKR
+165 
-177 DGLIRRTLTSSRREE
+177 
-192 PTNGSDIYL
+192 
-201 SIDIDIQKM
+201 
-210 VYDELLETVE
+210 
-220 KNMADGGLALLV
+220 
-232 ESKTGKI
+232 
-239 LAYAGTYDW
+239 
-248 DVGLMGIFEPGSTI
+248 
-262 KPLIYSL
+262 
-269 ALQSGSITETM
+269 
-280 TFNCDGSIQPVPGL
+280 
-294 DIIIRDTEGERH
+294 
-306 GLQTFREAIINSC
+306 
-319 NVATVQV
+319 VATVQV

>member
-1 VTLLYVLLIL
+1 MLLIL

-18 RAAYVSLF
+18 RAGYISLF
-26 TEPDLPLV
+26 TEPDLPVV

-53 LLASDSLIYEAW
+53 LLASDSIIYEAW
-65 LDLGYLRLLTSS
+65 LDLGYLRLATSS
-77 DQIDRVLKNVELSF
+77 DQIERVLRNIELSF
-91 GIPFERLV
+91 GIPYEILN
-99 ESLQSNRNFLL
+99 ENLQSTKNFLL
-110 LGTAATNDEMQ
+110 LGTTPTNDEMQ
-121 RRITPIT
+121 RKITPIT

-143 SEYGLERIIGKLDGG
+143 SEYGLDRILGKLDKGG
-158 GIPLNGI
+158 VPLNGI
-165 ELYYDEELSGKR
+165 ELSYNEQLSGKE
-177 DGLIRRTLTSSRREE
+177 DGLIRRTLTSTVREE
-192 PTNGSDIYL
+192 PRNGSDVYL

-210 VYDELLETVE
+210 IYEELFSTVE
-220 KNMADGGLALLV
+220 KNMADGGVALLV

-239 LAYAGTYDW
+239 IAYAGTYDW

-280 TFNCDGSIQPVPGL
+280 TFNCDGKIQPVPGL

-306 GLQTFREAIINSC
+306 GIQTFREAIINSC

-340 RQLTRIGFGKLSGV
+340 RQLNNIGFGRLSGV
-354 DLPGETPGILPEAK
+354 DLPGETPGIMPEAK

-392 KALNVFPAGGQFI
+392 KALNVFPAGGQFL
-405 TPTFVSA
+405 TPIFARA
-412 IRNEEGLINIPKK
+412 IRGDDGLENIPKK
-425 VEGDLFSPKLVS
+425 VDGTLFSSQLVS
-437 TMIPILEGVVIE
+437 TMLPILESVVIE
-449 GTGTMAKVDGVRIAG
+449 GTGTMAKVDGIRIAG

-478 EESYYSLFYGFFP
+478 EETYFSLFFGFFP
-491 VEDPTYTLYI
+491 VENPTYTLYI

-523 VVRNIYGI
+523 VVRNLYGI

-544 KAPDLSGYSLLDLK
+544 KMPDLSGYSLLDVK
-558 EIAAIYGLDNI
+558 EVAEIFGIDKI
-569 IIHGSGSVV
+569 VVHGSGEVIK
-578 SQIPEAGRPLG
+578 QYPDAGQPPL
-589 DQLEVWLGELN
+589 DRMEVWLGALN
-600 YDIRDVGGQ
+600 SDL

>member
-1 VTLLYVLLIL
+1 MYVLLIL

-18 RAAYVSLF
+18 RAGYISLF
-26 TEPDLPLV
+26 TEPDVPVV

-53 LLASDSLIYEAW
+53 LLASDSIIYEAW
-65 LDLGYLRLLTSS
+65 LDLGYLRLATSS
-77 DQIDRVLKNVELSF
+77 DQKERVLRNIELSF
-91 GIPFERLV
+91 GIPYERLD
-99 ESLQSNRNFLL
+99 ENLQTTKNFLL
-110 LGTAATNDEMQ
+110 LGTTPTNDEMQ
-121 RRITPIT
+121 RKITPIT

-143 SEYGLERIIGKLDGG
+143 SEYGLDRILGKLDKGG
-158 GIPLNGI
+158 VPMNGI
-165 ELYYDEELSGKR
+165 ELSYNEQLSGKE
-177 DGLIRRTLTSSRREE
+177 DGLIRRTLTNTVREE
-192 PTNGSDIYL
+192 PRNGSDVYL
-201 SIDIDIQKM
+201 SVDIDIQKM
-210 VYDELLETVE
+210 IYEELLSTVE
-220 KNMADGGLALLV
+220 KNMADGGVALLV

-239 LAYAGTYDW
+239 IAYAGTYDW

-280 TFNCDGSIQPVPGL
+280 TFNCDGKIQPVSGL

-306 GLQTFREAIINSC
+306 GIQTFREAIINSC
-319 NVATVQV
+319 NVASVQV

-340 RQLTRIGFGKLSGV
+340 RQLNNIGFGRLSGV

-392 KALNVFPAGGQFI
+392 KALNVFPAGGQFL
-405 TPTFVSA
+405 TPIFARA
-412 IRNEEGLINIPKK
+412 IRSDDGLVNIPKK
-425 VEGDLFSPKLVS
+425 VDGTLFSSQLVS
-437 TMIPILEGVVIE
+437 TMLPILESVVIE

-478 EESYYSLFYGFFP
+478 EETYFSMFFGFFP
-491 VEDPTYTLYI
+491 VENPTYTLYI

-523 VVRNIYGI
+523 VVRNLYGI

-544 KAPDLSGYSLLDLK
+544 KMPDLSGYSLLDVK
-558 EIAAIYGLDNI
+558 EVAEIYGIDKI
-569 IIHGSGSVV
+569 IVHGSGAVIN
-578 SQIPEAGRPLG
+578 QYPDAGQPLL
-589 DQLEVWLGELN
+589 DRMEVWLGALN
-600 YDIRDVGGQ
+600 NDL